1 MARVQSGSQRVKSS
15 RREVGGGALI
25 GLPIVWAQASGTN
38 ANALAL
44 LSLRRWYSSLTLSS
58 PESVPSLFGLWALL
72 LGLATLLVVVMVSQG
87 PKRALGQLFD
97 FPGHF
102 RLIAGALTRL
112 RRSGRV
118 VAVTIGMTVLAWTV
132 GQIRT
137 YHMAQGK
144 DDLILLTKA
153 RGLGEL
159 AVEQGIL
166 AGLTPLR
173 DLAGLAD
180 NFPLLLLATIVLFRV
195 SVERWGGAYVPL
207 SLRRDR
213 QVMWGELVWGS
224 GSLYLLYRLVS
235 LASGTGDLPL
245 GGCMVLEVIIIP
257 ALMLLLDATL
267 LSWVLVELR
276 NAGLGDTGNDAL
288 DTNDVVRLIPG
299 VMLTCLAVL
308 PARYLATAV
317 LLATLDMPG
326 TTTNSLL
333 GRYVRW
339 QLNWGLADLQGAA
352 LVVTG
357 MAGVAAW
364 TRGTMSGL
372 VRGYSRLLAAE
383 GGHLAAL
390 LVLAGFAA
398 GTLSAMAYMIVLS
411 LPAQTWVLAAA
422 DGYAHYATLPVGL
435 VTLAALVE
443 LGERSLPVASLAP
456 ETDAEADP
464 ISA

>member
-1 MARVQSGSQRVKSS
+1 MKSS

-25 GLPIVWAQASGTN
+25 GLPIVWAQASSGTN

-58 PESVPSLFGLWALL
+58 PESVPSLFGLWAWL
-72 LGLATLLVVVMVSQG
+72 LGMATLLIVVMAFQG

-102 RLIAGALTRL
+102 RLIAGALIRL

-132 GQIRT
+132 SQIRT
-137 YHMAQGK
+137 YHLAQGK
-144 DDLILLTKA
+144 DDLILLTKS

-173 DLAGLAD
+173 DLVGLAD

-195 SVERWGGAYVPL
+195 SAERWSGPYVPL

-213 QVMWGELVWGS
+213 QVVWGELVWG
-224 GSLYLLYRLVS
+224 GGALYLLYRLVS

-245 GGCMVLEVIIIP
+245 GGLIMVEVIIIP
-257 ALMLLLDATL
+257 VLMLLLDAGL

-288 DTNDVVRLIPG
+288 DTNEVVRMLPG
-299 VMLTCLAVL
+299 AMLTCLAVL

-326 TTTNSLL
+326 SVTNSLV

-352 LVVTG
+352 LVV
-357 MAGVAAW
+357 AGVAGVVAW
-364 TRGTMSGL
+364 TRGTVGGT
-372 VRGYSRLLAAE
+372 VRGYPRLLAAE

-390 LVLAGFAA
+390 LTLAGLAA
-398 GTLSAMAYMIVLS
+398 GTLSALAYMIVLS

-435 VTLAALVE
+435 VTLAGLVE
-443 LGERSLPVASLAP
+443 LGERSLPMATLASAS
-456 ETDAEADP
+456 EAGSDP
-464 ISA
+464 TSA